1 MRQALH
7 IFKKDARHLWFEVT
21 VVLVVT
27 AGFAFT
33 GAHRARWLVDPG
45 ANRTAAW
52 TLVLILLPL
61 AWWTLIA
68 RVIHAEALPGDRQFW
83 ISRPYSWKSLLL
95 AKILFIVAFIN
106 IPMLLAD
113 AFIVRAYGLL
123 PLSTQLPGLLWTQV
137 LLTIVFLLPIAALS
151 AITAG
156 FVQLILAVLAP
167 CVLALLFAIVAPETA
182 LGGSLGPFGWVGT
195 YYAFLAIALGGLAVL
210 VWQYSRRRTAAARV
224 FTVAMLILGVVGM
237 LSIPWP
243 AAFAVQSL
251 LYRHRVNSSTVHV
264 AFDSGDGA
272 RAMTQRDGHALIII
286 PLDISGLPTRTT
298 AKVEGFSVT
307 LEEPDGTVW
316 KSNQILWASTM
327 LEGQEF
333 ALETTVNRSFYLKV
347 KGRPVRIGGSLYLTL
362 FGDRQASN
370 IPFGDRPVT
379 VPRVG
384 ACSASEGPNG
394 PPYFLV
400 CSSGFRFPLAEVS
413 YRFLQ
418 SVQGGF
424 RTVWSSTQPR
434 PISYAP
440 FPAEVGLDPISQ
452 DVTFSVVNA
461 PASAANV
468 STVEP
473 VAYLRRSFDA
483 GEVKLKTE

>member
-7 IFKKDARHLWFEVT
+7 IFKKDARHLWFEITMVLIVT
-21 VVLVVT
+21 V
-27 AGFAFT
+27 GFAFT

-95 AKILFIVAFIN
+95 AKVLFIVVFIN
-106 IPMLLAD
+106 VPMLFAD
-113 AFIVRAYGLL
+113 ALIVRAYGLH

-156 FVQLILAVLAP
+156 FVQLIFAVLTQ
-167 CVLALLFAIVAPETA
+167 CVVALVFAIVAPETV
-182 LGGSLGPFGWVGT
+182 LGGFLGPFDWVQT
-195 YYAFLAIALGGLAVL
+195 YYVFLVIALGGLTVL
-210 VWQYSRRRTAAARV
+210 VWQYSRRRTAAARAL
-224 FTVAMLILGVVGM
+224 TVAMVTLGIVGM

-243 AAFAVQSL
+243 AAFAIQSL
-251 LYRHRVNSSTVHV
+251 MSPQRVNSSTVRV
-264 AFDSGDGA
+264 MFDSGDSA
-272 RAMTQRDGHALIII
+272 RAMTQRDGRVRIII
-286 PLDISGLPTRTT
+286 PLDISGLPARTT
-298 AKVEGFSVT
+298 AKVEGFSVA
-307 LEEPDGTVW
+307 LEAPDGTVW
-316 KSNQILWASTM
+316 KSNQILPASAM

-333 ALETTVNRSFYLKV
+333 ALGTTVSGSFYLKA
-347 KGRPVRIGGSLYLTL
+347 KDKPLKLRGSLYLTL
-362 FGDRQASN
+362 FGDPQSSN
-370 IPFGDRPVT
+370 VPFGDHPVT
-379 VPRVG
+379 VPHVG
-384 ACSASEGPNG
+384 ACSASRTLNG

-418 SVQGGF
+418 SFQGGF
-424 RTVWSSTQPR
+424 QTVWSSTQPR
-434 PISYAP
+434 PISYLP
-440 FPAEVGLDPISQ
+440 FPAGVGLDPISQ
-452 DVTFSVVNA
+452 DVRFSNVDT
-461 PASAANV
+461 PASEARV

-473 VAYLRRSFDA
+473 IAYLRRNFDA
-483 GEVKLKTE
+483 GEVKLNAE